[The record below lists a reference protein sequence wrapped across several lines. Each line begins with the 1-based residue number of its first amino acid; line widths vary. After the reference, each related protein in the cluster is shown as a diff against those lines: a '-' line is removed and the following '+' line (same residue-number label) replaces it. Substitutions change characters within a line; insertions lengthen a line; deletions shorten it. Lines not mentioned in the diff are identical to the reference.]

1 LIIRS
6 IRTSCSC
13 VEAFSD
19 KLILKPGAYTTLK
32 IVFDTN
38 DRLGA
43 EEKMISVFST
53 DASNPIVVVKL
64 KALVVEEL
72 PTTIPVGGQ

>member
-1 LIIRS
+1 
-6 IRTSCSC
+6 
-13 VEAFSD
+13 
-19 KLILKPGAYTTLK
+19 
-32 IVFDTN
+32 
-38 DRLGA
+38 LGA

-72 PTTIPVGGQ
+72 PITTPVGQ

>member
-1 LIIRS
+1 M
-6 IRTSCSC
+6 
-13 VEAFSD
+13 
-19 KLILKPGAYTTLK
+19 K

-43 EEKMISVFST
+43 EEKMVSIFST

-64 KALVVEEL
+64 KALVIEEL
-72 PTTIPVGGQ
+72 PVTAPVGGQ